1 MKELNEYRE
10 KLINRFLE
18 AAKEFCEACLAV
30 KNPYA
35 PIDAGGWNVHQL
47 AVHTRDTDKLV
58 YGSRAL
64 RTLSEENPEFS
75 NFDGDAYMAEHYD
88 AKESLR
94 ELLDGFVSNV
104 AALSEILRGLPA
116 NAWTRTSR
124 RETQGDGLTLQTWVE
139 RGLGHIEEHLETV
152 KKAKK

>member
-104 AALSEILRGLPA
+104 ATLSEILRGLPA
-116 NAWTRTSR
+116 DAWTRTSR
-124 RETQGDGLTLQTWVE
+124 HETQGDGLTLQTWVE

>member
-1 MKELNEYRE
+1 MKELDEYRE
-10 KLINRFLE
+10 KLVNRFLE
-18 AAKEFCEACLAV
+18 VAKEFREASLAV
-30 KNPYA
+30 KDPYA
-35 PIDAGGWNVHQL
+35 PIEAGGWNVHQV

-64 RTLSEENPEFS
+64 RTLAEANPEFP

-88 AKESLR
+88 AKEPLR
-94 ELLDGFVSNV
+94 ELLDNFVSNV

-124 RETQGDGLTLQTWVE
+124 HETQGDGLTLQIWVE

-152 KKAKK
+152 KKAR